1 MKLAPGRS
9 WARAAALLACAPL
22 LLCRTALGQPFPVE
36 GLAPDG
42 VNEAALNDAVRVDE
56 ADSTVR
62 SDLAQADELAAAG
75 QFGAALERYR
85 LARQAAGKRLTAV
98 DDGRRFLPVGELV
111 ALRLAAWPAEGL
123 ALARQQFD
131 PLARPLLTQGLAERD
146 PALLERIVQEYFVAS
161 VADEALLAL
170 GDIALEQGRPAAARA
185 YWQRIARPPNDP
197 GDGFAAY
204 PGPDVDLAGVAARR
218 ALASLFASDREQA
231 RRDIDALAAQFPT
244 AMGTLGGRK
253 GAYRALLE
261 DLYTASAQWPAPA
274 APTGWPTFAGDDARN
289 AAAPAPLEIGALAWD
304 PIPLATDGAARPANS
319 PLLPGRRQ
327 GEFAAAPC
335 STFPVWAR
343 LAGRDLLFFSDERS
357 VFAVDSSTGQ
367 SAWSP
372 DGAFGPVHT
381 IPWKPAMGRRRLFG
395 TPRHTLTVAG
405 GLLLA
410 RLGAVGTYARGGQAG
425 VSPSYL
431 ACLDL
436 NAEGRLLWRAPAA
449 EKQEAFHRDGWSFDG
464 PPVCDAEC
472 AYVALRRTD
481 IRAQAFVEC
490 YELATGQRRWQTF
503 VCAADTPGQGM
514 YEEAAC
520 NLLSL
525 SEGRLFFNTNQGVVA
540 SLATADGRV
549 VWASRYPRA
558 AGAVANP
565 PPTHFGRSPNPCVLH
580 RGRLFVAPA
589 DATQVFAFEQSG
601 GRLLWQSDDKRV
613 DDVRYLMGAR
623 GNWLIASGDR
633 LHWLDAES
641 GRRERS
647 FPDGPGRLGCGRG
660 LIAAGRIYWPT
671 RGDTDEIR
679 VFDLQSGRQ
688 ERVVDLSSD
697 RGGQAGNLLAV
708 GDRTVIAAHD
718 ALYCFSPQGQ
728 PPPKVDSRR
737 TALAP
742 TEDEPV
748 AR

>member
-1 MKLAPGRS
+1 
-9 WARAAALLACAPL
+9 
-22 LLCRTALGQPFPVE
+22 LLCRAAEGQALIPKE
-36 GLAPDG
+36 GDALP
-42 VNEAALNDAVRVDE
+42 ALNDAVRVDE

-75 QFGAALERYR
+75 QFSAALERYR

-98 DDGRRFLPVGELV
+98 DEGRRFLPVGELV
-111 ALRLAAWPAEGL
+111 SLRLAAWPAEGL

-131 PLARPLLTQGLAERD
+131 PLARPLLAQGLAERD
-146 PALLERIVQEYFVAS
+146 PALLERIVEEYFVAS

-170 GDIALEQGRPAAARA
+170 GDIALEQGRPAVARA
-185 YWQRIARPPNDP
+185 YWQRIARPRDTP

-204 PGPDVDLAGVAARR
+204 PGPDVDLAGVVARR
-218 ALASLFASDREQA
+218 ALASLFAGDREQA
-231 RRDIDALAAQFPT
+231 RRDIDALTAQFPT

-274 APTGWPTFAGDDARN
+274 PPVGWPTFAGDDARN
-289 AAAPAPLEIGALAWD
+289 AAAPAPLEIGALAWE
-304 PIPLATDGAARPANS
+304 PIPLAAETTPPGRATS
-319 PLLPGRRQ
+319 PLLPGRKQ
-327 GEFAAAPC
+327 GEFTAAPC
-335 STFPVWAR
+335 STYPIWAR
-343 LAGRDLLFFSDERS
+343 LGGRDLLFFSDERS
-357 VFAVDSSTGQ
+357 IYAVDAATGQ

-372 DGAFGPVHT
+372 EGAFGPVHT
-381 IPWKPAMGRRRLFG
+381 IPWKPAMGRRRLLG

-436 NAEGRLLWRAPAA
+436 NAEGRLLWRAPSA
-449 EKQEAFHRDGWSFDG
+449 EKQEAFHRAGWSFDG

-503 VCAADTPGQGM
+503 VCAADTAGQGM

-525 SEGRLFFNTNQGVVA
+525 AEGRLFFNTNQGVVA
-540 SLATADGRV
+540 SLAVADGHV
-549 VWASRYPRA
+549 LWAARYPRA
-558 AGAVANP
+558 AGAVVNP
-565 PPTHFGRSPNPCVLH
+565 PPAHFGRSPNPCVLH

-601 GRLLWQSDDKRV
+601 GRLLWQGDDQRV
-613 DDVRYLMGAR
+613 DDVRYLLGAQ
-623 GNWLIASGDR
+623 GDWLIASGDR
-633 LHWLDAES
+633 LHWLDAAS

-660 LIAAGRIYWPT
+660 LLAAGRIYWPT
-671 RGDTDEIR
+671 RGDNDEIR
-679 VFDLQSGRQ
+679 VFDLQTGRQ

-718 ALYCFSPQGQ
+718 ALYCFAPQGQ
-728 PPPKVDSRR
+728 PPPRVDSRR

-742 TEDEPV
+742 HADESP